1 MKCVAI
7 AMLSVGAFAV
17 QDTTPPVISL
27 TLAGAVVDTTTE
39 DGTSA
44 VDGHAHH
51 AHSCA
56 VWTTAD
62 GQSVCPDPSCST
74 HDHHD
79 GAGVCERVVTNINN
93 DNDAT
98 DLLTVAAGE
107 SADKNVR
114 SMWLYSYNAE
124 DASGNKAETVTFE
137 LTMYDHK
144 APSFTITRDIFTD
157 AKKVES
163 CNNGAKHTPTGAPY
177 FLAAATPCTW
187 TIPKNTATAND
198 NYDLGVNDRITS
210 GMSSVSAAAAAASL
224 TPNADRDINTQNTGK
239 RYFHWKVCDKAGQY
253 GEDGTDN
260 CEEES
265 AETTIVDTTPPV
277 MTVHNNEA
285 PVTNGANN
293 WYECK
298 GKHFTGAVS
307 GSTYIEH
314 NAMCQDL
321 ADSWVDGA
329 YDNNAMDVAID
340 YSAAA
345 FADGA
350 TAGDGVTTNLVGD
363 YTVTYTC
370 QDKANT
376 AEQKKT
382 RSVQVEDTT
391 APVITLTGD
400 TIVENSAGAH
410 VSTEAGTMDTGLFA
424 HGAMHDAATCVDAC
438 YSNPTITSTLHYG
451 ACEASMA
458 TANLVGDGKLS
469 GFPEYTAGDY
479 SVIYVCTDPSAAKHT
494 ATTCR
499 TIRNVDH
506 TKPVIQILGSDNMTL
521 EATHEGNYIDDG
533 ATCSDQ
539 VDGVISQNVEVS
551 GDVVNLSK
559 VGSYTITYNCKD
571 SAGNAAPT
579 LNRNVNVAQT
589 SCPTCQITGEFNEL
603 KHEASFPYTDEGAV
617 CTDIIDGTVKT
628 HVRNPVNVQVTGKYV
643 ITYRAVNSV
652 GLWNDGK
659 NADGTADGTGCRGT
673 AISYTRTVV
682 VSDTLKPVIK
692 LTYPGSGTIAW
703 GAARHGDKSV
713 SENQG
718 HPENPFGAKGEHNGL
733 HGQEATE
740 AEFADAGF
748 HGNAGFN
755 KAGHQAYMA
764 EEQTSSVNGWVLG
777 AIASAVT
784 GLALLGYS
792 QRKTTVATSVPV

>member
-1 MKCVAI
+1 
-7 AMLSVGAFAV
+7 MLSVGAFAV

-321 ADSWVDGA
+321 ADS
-329 YDNNAMDVAID
+329 
-340 YSAAA
+340 
-345 FADGA
+345 
-350 TAGDGVTTNLVGD
+350 
-363 YTVTYTC
+363 
-370 QDKANT
+370 
-376 AEQKKT
+376 
-382 RSVQVEDTT
+382 
-391 APVITLTGD
+391 
-400 TIVENSAGAH
+400 
-410 VSTEAGTMDTGLFA
+410 
-424 HGAMHDAATCVDAC
+424 
-438 YSNPTITSTLHYG
+438 
-451 ACEASMA
+451 
-458 TANLVGDGKLS
+458 
-469 GFPEYTAGDY
+469 
-479 SVIYVCTDPSAAKHT
+479 
-494 ATTCR
+494 
-499 TIRNVDH
+499 
-506 TKPVIQILGSDNMTL
+506 
-521 EATHEGNYIDDG
+521 
-533 ATCSDQ
+533 
-539 VDGVISQNVEVS
+539 
-551 GDVVNLSK
+551 
-559 VGSYTITYNCKD
+559 
-571 SAGNAAPT
+571 
-579 LNRNVNVAQT
+579 
-589 SCPTCQITGEFNEL
+589 
-603 KHEASFPYTDEGAV
+603 
-617 CTDIIDGTVKT
+617 
-628 HVRNPVNVQVTGKYV
+628 
-643 ITYRAVNSV
+643 
-652 GLWNDGK
+652 
-659 NADGTADGTGCRGT
+659 
-673 AISYTRTVV
+673 
-682 VSDTLKPVIK
+682 
-692 LTYPGSGTIAW
+692 
-703 GAARHGDKSV
+703 
-713 SENQG
+713 
-718 HPENPFGAKGEHNGL
+718 
-733 HGQEATE
+733 
-740 AEFADAGF
+740 
-748 HGNAGFN
+748 
-755 KAGHQAYMA
+755 
-764 EEQTSSVNGWVLG
+764 
-777 AIASAVT
+777 
-784 GLALLGYS
+784 
-792 QRKTTVATSVPV
+792 